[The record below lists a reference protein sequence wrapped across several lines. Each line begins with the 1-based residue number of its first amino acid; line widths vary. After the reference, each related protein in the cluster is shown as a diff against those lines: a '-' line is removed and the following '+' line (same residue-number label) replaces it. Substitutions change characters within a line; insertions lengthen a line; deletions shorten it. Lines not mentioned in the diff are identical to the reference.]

1 MCSLTFSLSN
11 IERHASVCGLGAVA
25 DTVKSPA
32 NFFSKMKSAASSSPT
47 VSVTA
52 SPTAGRS
59 PFSAGTVKR
68 KPEESGK
75 GISLTQIF
83 LKIILMV
90 AVDG

>member
-32 NFFSKMKSAASSSPT
+32 NFFSKMKSAAAASTSPT
-47 VSVTA
+47 VSGIA

-68 KPEESGK
+68 KPEDSGK
-75 GISLTQIF
+75 GISLTLNFIT
-83 LKIILMV
+83 LS
-90 AVDG
+90 